1 MREFL
6 NRKIRWI
13 ILFGSIP
20 VFLFL
25 LWSDAESKKRAMNR
39 VSDWLPQGTQEIKD
53 FNEHFYPHFPEGE
66 LLMISW
72 KNCRIDDERIDI
84 ISGKLLAEPQPDTP
98 AYFRNTIT
106 TRSVREELK
115 NVPGINPQTVNRRLQ
130 GWLIG
135 KNEKDA
141 CIVAVVNYNVS
152 RKDAVRYV
160 YQAVTDITGLMRDDI
175 YIAGPTIDSVAID
188 DISSQSQKILLP
200 FFLFLCFL
208 LLLLCLRHFYAAV
221 LVFFVAV
228 TNEALG
234 GAMLYWTNA
243 HVDSISMLIASLTY
257 VLTISGGVHLINY
270 YRETLHDTDEAAAPR
285 IAYKKALLPC
295 TLAAVTTVFGLGSL
309 AIGRMIPIRT
319 FGIFASL
326 ALTFGTLWLFLFV
339 FSALQQHPVR
349 SWRRKALENPEGT
362 FHHQLAL
369 FWERAGKNVYRF
381 RRPLFIVSSIVF
393 VFFLWQCK
401 NLKTTVTFHG
411 MMPKHAKVIRDYNH
425 LEDIIGGLIP
435 VEIMLQVPDSG
446 GSAPLMIDQVN
457 LVSRVRDS
465 LQGIAETGAVISVLN
480 FLPAVPPPN
489 ETGVSAAARRSAL
502 SSILQKQPERLTG
515 THFFNRSDA
524 EQATFWRLS
533 LRTYAQMPIDYA
545 QLLNEIRQRIQ
556 SVQNTVQ
563 GGIREGG
570 AVQFEFFVTGG
581 VPLAHRAQSQLL
593 SDLIY
598 SFLTAFVLIAV
609 SLIIL
614 LRGILRGLLAM
625 VPNLFPCVLVF
636 GAMGWLGYPVDIGSM
651 MTASVAMGI
660 SVDGTLHFVTWFQRG
675 LEKGLSR
682 QDAVISAYR
691 HCATALV
698 QTTIICGGGMLVF
711 GLSEFIPVSRFSV
724 LLFLLLTASLIGDI
738 IVFPAILFVRFG
750 KVFETQ
756 KQP

>member
-6 NRKIRWI
+6 NRKIRRM

-20 VFLFL
+20 VFIFL
-25 LWSDAESKKRAMNR
+25 LWSDAESKKQAANR

-72 KNCRIDDERIDI
+72 KDCRIDDERIDI
-84 ISGKLLAEPQPDTP
+84 ISGKLLAEPQPDMP
-98 AYFRNTIT
+98 AYFRNIIT

-115 NVPGINPQTVNRRLQ
+115 DVPGINSRTVNRRLQ

-141 CIVAVVNYNVS
+141 CIVAVVNYKVS

-160 YQAVTDITGLMRDDI
+160 YQTVTDITGLTQDGI

-188 DISSQSQKILLP
+188 EISSQSQKILLP
-200 FFLFLCFL
+200 FFLFLCFV

-234 GAMLYWTNA
+234 GALLYWTNA

-270 YRETLHDTDEAAAPR
+270 YRETLHETDEAAAPKT
-285 IAYKKALLPC
+285 AYKKALLPC
-295 TLAAVTTVFGLGSL
+295 MLAAVTTIFGLGSL
-309 AIGRMIPIRT
+309 GISRMIPIRT

-326 ALTFGTLWLFLFV
+326 ALLFGTVWLFLFV
-339 FSALQQHPVR
+339 FSVLQQYPVR

-362 FHHQLAL
+362 FHYKLAV
-369 FWERAGKNVYRF
+369 FWERAGKSVYRF
-381 RRPLFIVSSIVF
+381 RRPLFIVSLIVF

-465 LQGIAETGAVISVLN
+465 LQGIAGTGAVISVLN
-480 FLPAVPPPN
+480 FLPAVPPPK

-502 SSILQKQPERLTG
+502 SSMLQKKPERLTG

-524 EQATFWRLS
+524 EHTTFWRLS

-556 SVQNTVQ
+556 GVQDVQ
-563 GGIREGG
+563 
-570 AVQFEFFVTGG
+570 AVPFEFFVTGG

-593 SDLIY
+593 TDLIY

-625 VPNLFPCVLVF
+625 VPNLFPCIIVF

-675 LEKGLSR
+675 LEKGLNR
-682 QDAVISAYR
+682 QEAVIAAYR

-698 QTTIICGGGMLVF
+698 QTAIICGGGMLVF
-711 GLSEFIPVSRFSV
+711 GLSNFIPVARFSI

-738 IVFPAILFVRFG
+738 IVFPAMLFIRFG
-750 KVFETQ
+750 SIFEER
-756 KQP
+756 KKEKGEIAKP